1 MEQSPRDVLNGIR
14 SYIMIFKSSIDPAN
28 GADGSSAVSSARFNG
43 FKDLQDVFKGKY
55 KQQYDDAAYN
65 LFMELRKK
73 TGMVDNMETSMHI
86 VCTRNKR
93 KGVHVHVL

>member
-1 MEQSPRDVLNGIR
+1 
-14 SYIMIFKSSIDPAN
+14 MIFKSSIDPTN
-28 GADGSSAVSSARFNG
+28 GADGSSAVFSAIFNG
-43 FKDLQDVFKGKY
+43 FKDLQDVFTAKY

-86 VCTRNKR
+86 VCTRDN
-93 KGVHVHVL
+93 